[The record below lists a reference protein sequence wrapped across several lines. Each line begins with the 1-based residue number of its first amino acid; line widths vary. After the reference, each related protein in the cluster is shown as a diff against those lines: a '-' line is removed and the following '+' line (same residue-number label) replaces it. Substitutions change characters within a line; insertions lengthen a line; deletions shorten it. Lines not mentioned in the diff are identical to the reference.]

1 MSLYG
6 ALRSGVSSLF
16 ANSQRMAMIADN
28 IANVNT
34 VGYKRVDARFSSFVT
49 QSSRRGLYNS
59 GGVVTQTERENSQ
72 QGILEPTSFSTDIAV
87 TGRGFFVVTDSV
99 QRNNDGKYIN
109 SGDVSY
115 TRAGQFRRDSN
126 GNLVNAE
133 GQYLLSWAPE
143 TGVVD
148 RNEESRFVQTNDI
161 SQFEVVN
168 IEQQALDPIQTSRV
182 DVGVNLAA
190 EAAAGTANGFS
201 VEVPLVD
208 PQGISRSLTLSF
220 VKPVQNTI
228 TTVAAAGPPF
238 VPAVFTEAEIPN
250 EWIMYASF
258 GIDANAPQLFD
269 FRDPNAIGAVPSA
282 ALTQDANGRFV
293 LGLVE
298 FDANGRLQDARHEF
312 TSNDPA
318 TAAVGDTFYSIDG
331 SFVAPPARP
340 TILGTTTDAD
350 EYNSEN
356 VQAGLTGR
364 FFLNIDYT
372 PTLTTDDTRQVLF
385 NLGSVSGQGPD
396 AGSDGFTQFGST
408 GDLSIIKF
416 IEQNGRLF
424 SGIDSVS
431 ITTSG
436 IVEGFYSN
444 GETRN
449 LYQVPLFTFANPNGL
464 RALSGNLFAQT
475 ADSGLGVARISGT
488 QGAGTL
494 VGSAVENSTTDIAA
508 EFSNMI
514 ITQRAFSAATRVI
527 TTTDEMLQELSN
539 TIR

>member
-16 ANSQRMAMIADN
+16 ANSQRMAMISDN

-59 GGVVTQTERENSQ
+59 GGVVSQTERENSQ

-87 TGRGFFVVTDSV
+87 TGKGFFVVTDSV
-99 QRNNDGKYIN
+99 DRNQDGKYVN
-109 SGDVSY
+109 SGDVSF
-115 TRAGQFRRDSN
+115 TRAGQFRRDAN

-133 GQYLLSWAPE
+133 GQYLLSWAPDA
-143 TGVVD
+143 TSVD
-148 RNEESRFVQTNDI
+148 READARFVQTNDI

-168 IEQQALDPIQTSRV
+168 IEQQALDPIQTRRA
-182 DVGVNLAA
+182 DLGVNLAA
-190 EAAAGTANGFS
+190 EAGIGFGNAFS

-208 PQGISRSLTLSF
+208 PQGLSRGLTLTF
-220 VKPVQNTI
+220 VRPTATATDLDPVPNTW
-228 TTVAAAGPPF
+228 V
-238 VPAVFTEAEIPN
+238 
-250 EWIMYASF
+250 MYGSF
-258 GIDANAPQLFD
+258 G
-269 FRDPNAIGAVPSA
+269 SA
-282 ALTQDANGRFV
+282 ANDPQVVDGAGNAVADNTAV
-293 LGLVE
+293 LGVVT
-298 FDANGRLQDARHEF
+298 FDANGRLTDVEHIVPGTYFVDGAAVPAIAAADAR
-312 TSNDPA
+312 
-318 TAAVGDTFYSIDG
+318 I
-331 SFVAPPARP
+331 
-340 TILGTTTDAD
+340 TTTVDD
-350 EYNSEN
+350 EFSTG
-356 VQAGLTGR
+356 QAGSETGR

-372 PTLTTDDTRQVLF
+372 PSLTTDVNQQVLI
-385 NLGSVSGQGPD
+385 NLGTVESQGNN

-416 IEQNGRLF
+416 VEQNGRLF
-424 SGIDSVS
+424 SGIDSVA
-431 ITTSG
+431 ITGGG

-475 ADSGLGVARISGT
+475 ADSGMGVARISGT

-494 VGSAVENSTTDIAA
+494 IGSAVENSTTDIAA

-514 ITQRAFSAATRVI
+514 ITQRAYSAATRMI

-539 TIR
+539 AIR

>member
-72 QGILEPTSFSTDIAV
+72 QGILEPTSFSTDIAI

-99 QRNNDGKYIN
+99 QRNQDGKYIN
-109 SGDVSY
+109 SGDVSF

-133 GQYLLSWAPE
+133 GQYLLSWAPDA
-143 TGVVD
+143 TNVN
-148 RNEESRFVQTNDI
+148 REEQARFIQTNDI

-168 IEQQALDPIQTSRV
+168 IEQQALDPIRTTRV

-201 VEVPLVD
+201 VEVPIVD
-208 PQGISRSLTLSF
+208 PQGISRSITFEF
-220 VKPVQNTI
+220 VRP
-228 TTVAAAGPPF
+228 TTTATA
-238 VPAVFTEAEIPN
+238 TEPIPN
-250 EWIMYASF
+250 TWIMYANF
-258 GIDANAPQLFD
+258 GNEAG
-269 FRDPNAIGAVPSA
+269 DPRLYPSIPASPPLAITPAERRV
-282 ALTQDANGRFV
+282 ALGEVT
-293 LGLVE
+293 
-298 FDANGRLQDARHEF
+298 FDANGRLQNV
-312 TSNDPA
+312 SA
-318 TAAVGDTFYSIDG
+318 TIAADRLVDTVAVGEIAVGAERILRTIDTDANGNFNVATTTQIAAGVNTG
-331 SFVAPPARP
+331 SFYLNVDFVPVDDVAQPPRRP
-340 TILGTTTDAD
+340 LYINLGTVAA
-350 EYNSEN
+350 
-356 VQAGLTGR
+356 AGT
-364 FFLNIDYT
+364 N
-372 PTLTTDDTRQVLF
+372 
-385 NLGSVSGQGPD
+385 
-396 AGSDGFTQFGST
+396 AGSDGFTQFGSG
-408 GDLSIIKF
+408 GDLSVIKF
-416 IEQNGRLF
+416 VEQNGRLF

-431 ITTSG
+431 ITSGG